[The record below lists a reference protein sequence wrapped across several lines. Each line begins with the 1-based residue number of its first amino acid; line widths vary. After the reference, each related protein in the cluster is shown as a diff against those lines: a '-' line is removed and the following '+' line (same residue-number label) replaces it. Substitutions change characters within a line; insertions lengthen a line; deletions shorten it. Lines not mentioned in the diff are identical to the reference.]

1 MLTEQEILEA
11 TQPVVFV
18 VRNEDGSIRSY
29 GSTRPMGSCEALY
42 GDDPDVQAHLNRP
55 RDAGRIIVSRL
66 RFKLELA
73 ERGLLP
79 GVDGTIAA
87 LPGAQGDTAR
97 LYWAEATE
105 FESDHPLVL
114 SIGAL
119 LDPPLSPSE
128 IRVMFEAARDRAA

>member
-1 MLTEQEILEA
+1 MNATMERRALMGGALVALGVTGYSIGGDTYEDIFFPEGVTPPSKEAFETELAQQLPPPI
-11 TQPVVFV
+11 T
-18 VRNEDGSIRSY
+18 
-29 GSTRPMGSCEALY
+29 
-42 GDDPDVQAHLNRP
+42 
-55 RDAGRIIVSRL
+55 VSRL

-79 GVDGTIAA
+79 VVDGTIAT
-87 LPGAQGDTAR
+87 LPGADGDTAR

-105 FESDHPLVL
+105 FESDHALVL